1 MDWEVFKYM
10 VKIDKML
17 SGGGFFFSMNSI
29 RSAFK
34 SSLNLSI
41 QFSLMVILAQNSD
54 TQQLI

>member
-17 SGGGFFFSMNSI
+17 SGGGFFSMNSI